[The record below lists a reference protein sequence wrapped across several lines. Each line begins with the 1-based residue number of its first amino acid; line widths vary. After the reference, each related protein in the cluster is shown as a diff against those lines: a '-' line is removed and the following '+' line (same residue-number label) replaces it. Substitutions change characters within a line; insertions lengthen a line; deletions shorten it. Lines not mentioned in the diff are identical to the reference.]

1 MSVAGRQAEVER
13 TTRETTIRVRMDLD
27 RADEVAVATGVPF
40 FDHMLQQVGIH
51 GRFGFVIDARG
62 DLAVDAH
69 HTVEDTGIVL
79 GQAIRQAIGDGRGIA
94 RFGSVHLPM
103 DDALVLIA
111 LDLSGR
117 PYLHYALETPPQL
130 LGTFSADLTEE
141 FFRALVAHGG
151 LTLHL
156 LRVHGRA
163 LHHVV
168 EAAFKGFGVALAQA
182 VRVTG
187 GSVPSS
193 KGVVR
198 P

>member
-1 MSVAGRQAEVER
+1 MSAAGRQAEVER
-13 TTRETTIRVRMDLD
+13 TTRETTIRVRLDLD

-40 FDHMLQQVGIH
+40 FDHMLQQVGTH
-51 GRFGFVIDARG
+51 GRLGLVIDARG

-79 GQAIRQAIGDGRGIA
+79 GQALRQAIGDGRGIA
-94 RFGSVHLPM
+94 RFGSAHLPM
-103 DDALVLIA
+103 DDALVLTA

-117 PYLHYALETPPQL
+117 PYLHYGLETPPQL
-130 LGTFSADLTEE
+130 LGTFSAELTEE
-141 FFRALVAHGG
+141 FFRALVVHGG

-156 LRVHGRA
+156 LRLHGRN

-187 GSVPSS
+187 AGVPST